1 MKLPILVTALT
12 ATTSAAASQASS
24 SASSYECH
32 PPQAYACLDA
42 FVDPRHGDVHTWRHL
57 SDGRQ
62 VASRVMQEMVVDY
75 TGTSCQGRYRCN
87 TERDHVVGLIFGV
100 DESCVPTAVQ
110 RSESP
115 TPTGSFLGQQPLGNF
130 QQRVQWGGR
139 QGRTVRAACPG
150 VNGVHEFCPGH
161 CGGIKLV
168 CWIEFEHGDGALE
181 FLTRCIPCFMT
192 ISPASSQSR
201 SFCSGS
207 SCMHGY
213 GSQPSH

>member
-75 TGTSCQGRYRCN
+75 TGTSCQGRYRVS
-87 TERDHVVGLIFGV
+87 TPLRYERWRIFPESLLTCSVQYGEGPRCWV
-100 DESCVPTAVQ
+100 DI
-110 RSESP
+110 
-115 TPTGSFLGQQPLGNF
+115 
-130 QQRVQWGGR
+130 WG
-139 QGRTVRAACPG
+139 
-150 VNGVHEFCPGH
+150 
-161 CGGIKLV
+161 
-168 CWIEFEHGDGALE
+168 
-181 FLTRCIPCFMT
+181 
-192 ISPASSQSR
+192 
-201 SFCSGS
+201 
-207 SCMHGY
+207 
-213 GSQPSH
+213 